1 MVLHKRDHA
10 LVKFFT
16 DFQRFKMRFIFCISI
31 LLLSI
36 NPIWIEAQTNFS
48 SDLMEL
54 SKTAI
59 EKSPVLKRN
68 AYTITNAEADLQIQS
83 SVFDYNLFS
92 NLSYQK
98 SRYHLFESDP
108 RNQYLDKILNSNN
121 IDISAGLNRKFRT
134 GQIVELGLQ
143 HLFNSNNIPFNN
155 FSQPIPTFRGDYT
168 SLLNLSITQPLL
180 RGRGKSIVT
189 LNEQASKL
197 FIESAKEN
205 NEFITS
211 LEILRVGEAYWNYFT
226 AFKLLN
232 IYKLN
237 ERRVEDVLY
246 MTEELV
252 KADKKPAGDLAQINA
267 DLANQKKFTI
277 IAIQNYFNAKQNL
290 GRVIGLTD
298 SESELLADP
307 VDDYPN
313 VDESGYNQL
322 LNKENL
328 INTGI
333 TNRKDFVAN
342 EKILE
347 ALKLYQ
353 RLAENN
359 LKPQL
364 DLTGFGFYG
373 NASQG
378 NGKPFQVN
386 FLFKDE
392 GNYVGAGA
400 KLTFSF
406 PINNNYAKGNL
417 AKSNA
422 AISDQLVQNDNLKR
436 NIELNITIALNNLEN
451 TIRALEQS
459 ELALNSYRQAYENE
473 QLKFKTGLTTL
484 LNVILFQERLTSAE
498 IEYLKSQQSF
508 ASAIINLRHE
518 TGTLIEYSNNGYLV
532 RKENY
537 FTIPQ

>member
-1 MVLHKRDHA
+1 MVLHKQDHA
-10 LVKFFT
+10 LVKSFT
-16 DFQRFKMRFIFCISI
+16 DFQRFKMRFVFCISI

-36 NPIWIEAQTNFS
+36 NPIWIEAQTNYS

-98 SRYHLFESDP
+98 NRYHLFESDP

-143 HLFNSNNIPFNN
+143 HLFNNNNIPFNN
-155 FSQPIPTFRGDYT
+155 FSQPIPAFKGDYT

-197 FIESAKEN
+197 YIESAKEN

-232 IYKLN
+232 IYELN
-237 ERRVEDVLY
+237 EKRIEDVLY

-267 DLANQKKFTI
+267 DL
-277 IAIQNYFNAKQNL
+277 
-290 GRVIGLTD
+290 
-298 SESELLADP
+298 
-307 VDDYPN
+307 
-313 VDESGYNQL
+313 
-322 LNKENL
+322 
-328 INTGI
+328 
-333 TNRKDFVAN
+333 
-342 EKILE
+342 
-347 ALKLYQ
+347 
-353 RLAENN
+353 
-359 LKPQL
+359 
-364 DLTGFGFYG
+364 
-373 NASQG
+373 
-378 NGKPFQVN
+378 
-386 FLFKDE
+386 
-392 GNYVGAGA
+392 
-400 KLTFSF
+400 
-406 PINNNYAKGNL
+406 
-417 AKSNA
+417 
-422 AISDQLVQNDNLKR
+422 
-436 NIELNITIALNNLEN
+436 
-451 TIRALEQS
+451 
-459 ELALNSYRQAYENE
+459 
-473 QLKFKTGLTTL
+473 
-484 LNVILFQERLTSAE
+484 
-498 IEYLKSQQSF
+498 
-508 ASAIINLRHE
+508 
-518 TGTLIEYSNNGYLV
+518 
-532 RKENY
+532 
-537 FTIPQ
+537 

>member
-1 MVLHKRDHA
+1 M
-10 LVKFFT
+10 
-16 DFQRFKMRFIFCISI
+16 MRFIYC
-31 LLLSI
+31 LLIFFLCI
-36 NPIWIEAQTNFS
+36 NPILINAQS
-48 SDLMEL
+48 IDGSRLIEL
-54 SKTAI
+54 SKVAI

-68 AYTITNAEADLQIQS
+68 AYTVKNAEAELQILRS
-83 SVFDYNLFS
+83 IFDYNLNS
-92 NLSYQK
+92 NLSYQQN
-98 SRYHLFESDP
+98 RYHLFESDP

-155 FSQPIPTFRGDYT
+155 FNQAIPAFRGDYT
-168 SLLNLSITQPLL
+168 SLINLSITQPLL

-189 LNEQASKL
+189 LNEEASKL
-197 FIESAKEN
+197 YIESAKEN

-211 LEILRVGEAYWNYFT
+211 LEILRVGEAYWNYYT
-226 AFKLLN
+226 AYKVLS

-237 ERRVEDVLY
+237 EKRVEDVLY

-277 IAIQNYFNAKQNL
+277 IANQSYFNAKQNL
-290 GRVIGLTD
+290 GRVIGLSD
-298 SESELLADP
+298 SESEFLENPIDG
-307 VDDYPN
+307 YPN
-313 VDESGYNQL
+313 VDESGYRL
-322 LNKENL
+322 VFNKENL
-328 INTGI
+328 IRAGI
-333 TNRKDFVAN
+333 ANRKDFVAN

-364 DLTGFGFYG
+364 DITGFGFYG
-373 NASQG
+373 SASQG
-378 NGKPFQVN
+378 NGKPFQAN
-386 FLFKDE
+386 SFFKDE

-400 KLTFSF
+400 KITFSF

-417 AKSNA
+417 VKSNI
-422 AISDQLVQNDNLKR
+422 AISDQQVVNENLKR
-436 NIELNITIALNNLEN
+436 NIELNISIALNNLEN
-451 TIRALEQS
+451 TVSALEQS
-459 ELALNSYRQAYENE
+459 KLALDSYREAFENE

-498 IEYLKSQQSF
+498 LEYLKSQQNF
-508 ASAIINLRHE
+508 ATAIINLRHE
-518 TGTLIEYSNNGYLV
+518 TGTLIESDANGYLV
-532 RKENY
+532 RKEHY
-537 FTIPQ
+537 YTIPQ

>member
-1 MVLHKRDHA
+1 M
-10 LVKFFT
+10 
-16 DFQRFKMRFIFCISI
+16 
-31 LLLSI
+31 
-36 NPIWIEAQTNFS
+36 
-48 SDLMEL
+48 
-54 SKTAI
+54 
-59 EKSPVLKRN
+59 
-68 AYTITNAEADLQIQS
+68 
-83 SVFDYNLFS
+83 
-92 NLSYQK
+92 
-98 SRYHLFESDP
+98 
-108 RNQYLDKILNSNN
+108 
-121 IDISAGLNRKFRT
+121 
-134 GQIVELGLQ
+134 
-143 HLFNSNNIPFNN
+143 
-155 FSQPIPTFRGDYT
+155 
-168 SLLNLSITQPLL
+168 
-180 RGRGKSIVT
+180 
-189 LNEQASKL
+189 
-197 FIESAKEN
+197 
-205 NEFITS
+205 
-211 LEILRVGEAYWNYFT
+211 
-226 AFKLLN
+226 
-232 IYKLN
+232 
-237 ERRVEDVLY
+237 
-246 MTEELV
+246 
-252 KADKKPAGDLAQINA
+252 
-267 DLANQKKFTI
+267 
-277 IAIQNYFNAKQNL
+277 
-290 GRVIGLTD
+290 
-298 SESELLADP
+298 LADP

-322 LNKENL
+322 LSKENL
-328 INTGI
+328 IKTGI

-386 FLFKDE
+386 SLLKDE

-400 KLTFSF
+400 KLTFFF

-498 IEYLKSQQSF
+498 LEYLKSQQSF
-508 ASAIINLRHE
+508 ASSIINLRHE

-537 FTIPQ
+537 YTIPQ